1 MGVIF
6 AVRGHGTDVTTTTLM
21 DRRREA
27 RYRFPRRTNNQ
38 GWRRIMADCAL
49 VTGGSRNIGQ
59 AICERLSADG
69 HVVVQFDVLE
79 PENPGVAEFV
89 KVDLSDESATAT
101 ALAAL
106 NARHRVTRL
115 VNNVGISSMSSIE
128 ALTLEDFDR
137 VIRVNTRVALQCA
150 QAVVPGMKAAA
161 FGRIVNIASRA
172 IVGIPNLSAY
182 AASKAA
188 LVGLMKTWAM
198 ELAPAGITANAVAP
212 GPIDTDMLREAYST
226 ELYEKTRASV
236 PVGRFGQPE
245 DIANAVAFLAD
256 ERSGFVNGQ
265 VLHCCGGMSIGR
277 AG

>member
-1 MGVIF
+1 
-6 AVRGHGTDVTTTTLM
+6 
-21 DRRREA
+21 
-27 RYRFPRRTNNQ
+27 
-38 GWRRIMADCAL
+38 MADCVL
-49 VTGGSRNIGQ
+49 VTGGSRNIGRG
-59 AICERLSADG
+59 ICERLTADG
-69 HVVVQFDVLE
+69 KLVVQFDVLE
-79 PENPGVAEFV
+79 PRNPGAAEFV
-89 KVDLSDESATAT
+89 NVDLSDENATGA
-101 ALAAL
+101 ALAEL

-115 VNNVGISSMSSIE
+115 VNNVGISSMSDIESIGLDE
-128 ALTLEDFDR
+128 FDR
-137 VIRVNTRVALQCA
+137 VIRINTRVALQCA
-150 QAVVPGMKAAA
+150 QAVVPGMKAAG

-212 GPIDTDMLREAYST
+212 GPIDTDMLREAYSP

-245 DIANAVAFLAD
+245 DIANAVAFLLD
-256 ERSGFVNGQ
+256 DRSGFVNGQ